1 MVSARVHVGQ
11 AALVGKLERYAK
23 VFDFLEVRAAPS
35 LPPTSALRRLRG
47 HAPEG
52 FGFALVV
59 PPKLC
64 ELTVSEPDAALVEA
78 SRVAA
83 GALAARWVT
92 LRTPFS
98 VAPSARSRSRL
109 TRLVE
114 ALRGAATGIAW
125 EPRGVWT
132 DEDAE
137 ATAEGL
143 GVTLVRDLAEKDA
156 PPGAV
161 VYTRLLAL
169 GRNSRIG
176 AGIIERVSER
186 IEDAEEAFVIAEGKG
201 AVGLAKQLRNV
212 EAEDV
217 PDDDGDED
225 DEDGDLEGD
234 DDGGDDEF
242 EGTSDEDE

>member
-1 MVSARVHVGQ
+1 MSQSRVHVGQ
-11 AALVGKLERYAK
+11 ASLTGKLERYAK
-23 VFDFLEVRAAPS
+23 VFDFLEVRASPAPPAPS
-35 LPPTSALRRLRG
+35 RMRRLRG
-47 HAPEG
+47 SAPEG
-52 FGFALVV
+52 FSFALVAPQTLV
-59 PPKLC
+59 
-64 ELTVSEPDAALVEA
+64 ELVASDPDPALVEA
-78 SRVAA
+78 TRAA
-83 GALAARWVT
+83 AAALEARWLT

-98 VAPSARSRSRL
+98 VAPSAKSRARL
-109 TRLVE
+109 ARLVE
-114 ALRGAATGIAW
+114 GLRGAAGGIAW

-225 DEDGDLEGD
+225 AEDGDEDVDDGGEGD
-234 DDGGDDEF
+234 DF
-242 EGTSDEDE
+242 EDASDEDE